1 MNKLWLIVQREYLTR
16 VQKKSFILTTLL
28 IPFFFLLFTVIVGFI
43 FSYEE
48 NEKNKI
54 AIIDEGGIMN
64 NTMKDENDIYY
75 SFPNEDLESLKE
87 KVANEEYNGV
97 LVIPKPSSIE
107 VKDFTVN
114 YYTEDQLSLT
124 TQISLERKIGR
135 KIRDYKIA
143 TLGLDKDQLE
153 TLQSNVSIDPE
164 PIKEGAQN
172 QSSITGNILTAVGMM
187 LGFIMVMIIS
197 INGSQVMMGVMEE
210 KTNRIVEVMVSSVK
224 PFELMLGKLIGIG
237 GVTLTQM
244 AIWAILFPLIFLG
257 AQLFMGIDTTQTQV
271 EMATAGSGLSE
282 EQAQDMAL
290 QIFTEIS
297 AINWWLILP
306 AFVIYLLLGF
316 FMYSSLY
323 AAAGSAIGD
332 DLSEAQKLTLPLT
345 LPIILSFY
353 TLIPAMQ
360 APNGTLATWASIFPI
375 SSPFIMP
382 ARLAF
387 DPPMWQVALSL
398 ILLIGTTVFFVW
410 ISGRIYRVGIFLY
423 GKKISFMEMGK
434 WLFYK
439 G

>member
-28 IPFFFLLFTVIVGFI
+28 IPLFFLLFIVVVSFI
-43 FSYEE
+43 FSYED

-75 SFPNEDLESLKE
+75 SFPKEDLASLKE
-87 KVANEEYNGV
+87 KVANKEYNGV

-107 VKDFTVN
+107 VKDFTIN

-124 TQISLERKIGR
+124 TQISLERKIGN
-135 KIRDYKIA
+135 KFRDYKIA
-143 TLGLDKDQLE
+143 TLGLDKNQLE
-153 TLQSNVSIDPE
+153 TLRSNISIDPE
-164 PIKEGAQN
+164 PIKEGAQD

-187 LGFIMVMIIS
+187 LGFIMVMIIT
-197 INGSQVMMGVMEE
+197 INGPQVMMGVMEE

-224 PFELMLGKLIGIG
+224 PFELMMGKLLGIG
-237 GVTLTQM
+237 GVTLTQI
-244 AIWAILFPLIFLG
+244 AIWAVLFPLIFLG
-257 AQLFMGIDTTQTQV
+257 GQLFLGIDTSQTQV

-290 QIFTEIS
+290 QIFAEIR
-297 AINWWLILP
+297 AINWWAIIP

-332 DLSEAQKLTLPLT
+332 DLSEANKLTLPLT

-360 APNGTLATWASIFPI
+360 APNGTLATWGSIFPI

-387 DPPMWQVALSL
+387 DPPIWQVFLSL
-398 ILLIGTTVFFVW
+398 SLLIATTIFFVW

-423 GKKISFMEMGK
+423 GKKTSFMEMGK

-439 G
+439 D

>member
-1 MNKLWLIVQREYLTR
+1 MNKLWLIIQREYLTR

-28 IPFFFLLFTVIVGFI
+28 IPFFFLLFIVVVSFI

-48 NEKNKI
+48 NETNKI

-64 NTMKDENDIYY
+64 KTMKDENDLYF
-75 SFPNEDLESLKE
+75 SFPNEDLTSLKE
-87 KVANEEYNGV
+87 KVANKEYNGV
-97 LVIPKPSSIE
+97 LVIPKPSNIV

-153 TLQSNVSIDPE
+153 TLRSDVSIDPE

-224 PFELMLGKLIGIG
+224 PFELMLGKLVGIG

-257 AQLFMGIDTTQTQV
+257 AQLFMGIDTSQTQV
-271 EMATAGSGLSE
+271 EMATAGSGISD

-297 AINWWLILP
+297 AINWWLIIP
-306 AFVIYLLLGF
+306 AFIIYLLLGF

-353 TLIPAMQ
+353 TMIPAMQ
-360 APNGTLATWASIFPI
+360 SPNGSLATWGSIFPI

-398 ILLIGTTVFFVW
+398 VLLISTTVFFVW

-423 GKKISFMEMGK
+423 GKKISFKEMGK

>member
-28 IPFFFLLFTVIVGFI
+28 IPFFFLLFTVVVSFI

-64 NTMKDENDIYY
+64 KTMKDENDIYY
-75 SFPNEDLESLKE
+75 SFPNEDLTSLKE
-87 KVANEEYNGV
+87 KVAKQEYNGV

-124 TQISLERKIGR
+124 TQISLERKIGN

-143 TLGLDKDQLE
+143 TLGLDKDQLA
-153 TLQSNVSIDPE
+153 TLRSNVSIDPE

-224 PFELMLGKLIGIG
+224 PFELMLGKLVGIG

-244 AIWAILFPLIFLG
+244 AIWAVLFPLIFLG
-257 AQLFMGIDTTQTQV
+257 AQLFFGIDTSQTQV
-271 EMATAGSGLSE
+271 EMATAGSGISD
-282 EQAQDMAL
+282 EQAQDLAL

-297 AINWWLILP
+297 AINWWLIIP
-306 AFVIYLLLGF
+306 AFIIYLLLGF

-353 TLIPAMQ
+353 TMIPAMQ
-360 APNGTLATWASIFPI
+360 APNGSLATWGAIFPI
-375 SSPFIMP
+375 SAPFIMP

-387 DPPMWQVALSL
+387 DPPMWQVLLSL
-398 ILLIGTTVFFVW
+398 TLLIATTVFFVW
-410 ISGRIYRVGIFLY
+410 LSGRIYRVGIFLY
-423 GKKISFMEMGK
+423 GKKVTFKEMGK

-439 G
+439 D